1 MKSIQTTSSES
12 DSVELALNAKQ
23 EYTWVIKVYGDNMAS
38 MVTKIEDTNKELKT
52 KFGKKEL

>member
-23 EYTWVIKVYGDNMAS
+23 EYTWVIKVYGDSLPDMIA
-38 MVTKIEDTNKELKT
+38 KIDKTNAELKA
-52 KFGKKEL
+52 KFGKKVE